1 MLGIQ
6 EAVQAMAHDRQRG
19 KALFK
24 LFRAKAPL
32 FSGGLTNEGIQEVNS
47 FIERELANDIPSI
60 DLTLEPVTEHAL
72 SHRRGQIFDK
82 HARDLYHSLGK
93 SALTKM
99 TEYFSIKKD
108 T

>member
-1 MLGIQ
+1 MNG
-6 EAVQAMAHDRQRG
+6 
-19 KALFK
+19 
-24 LFRAKAPL
+24 
-32 FSGGLTNEGIQEVNS
+32 
-47 FIERELANDIPSI
+47 FIERELGNDLPSI

-72 SHRRGQIFDK
+72 TNRRGLIFDK

-99 TEYFSIKKD
+99 TEYFSVKKETQTED